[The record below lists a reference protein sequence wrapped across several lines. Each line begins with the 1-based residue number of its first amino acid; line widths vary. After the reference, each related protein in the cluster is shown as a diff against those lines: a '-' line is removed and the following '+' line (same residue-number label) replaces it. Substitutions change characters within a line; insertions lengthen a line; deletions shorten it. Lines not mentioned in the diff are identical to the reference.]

1 MSVRTRGAVRC
12 ALVLVLAVVA
22 CGDPPPARATLS
34 VTGILADADTAG
46 FQRAD
51 RPRDFVFPRDHG
63 PHPGFRHEWWY
74 FTGNVEDATGRPFGF
89 QFTIFRSALRPDTAD
104 LASPWATNQ
113 AYMAHFAL
121 AEPAAGRFRAFERFD
136 RGALGLAGAATRPFR
151 VHVGDWEVT
160 FEPPDDGAPP
170 TVADDARPFPP
181 FRIRAAADD
190 VAMDLRLEPVKPV
203 VLQGDDGLSLK
214 GPEPGNAS
222 YYYSLTRLAARGTVE
237 VDGRPAPVRG
247 WAWLD
252 REWGTSALG
261 PELEGW
267 DWFALQLDDDTEL
280 MYYRFRRQDGETDPL
295 SRGSFVHPDGR
306 VTPLRADDVVL
317 EPAGRW
323 RSPRGG
329 DYPSGWRLRVPAL
342 GLELGIDPLLDDQ
355 EVDLSFRYW
364 EGAVA
369 VDGNRGGAPVS
380 GRGYVELTGYAERVA
395 ATSRGSSSGTDR
407 PSTGRPSTKSS
418 R

>member
-1 MSVRTRGAVRC
+1 
-12 ALVLVLAVVA
+12 
-22 CGDPPPARATLS
+22 
-34 VTGILADADTAG
+34 
-46 FQRAD
+46 
-51 RPRDFVFPRDHG
+51 
-63 PHPGFRHEWWY
+63 
-74 FTGNVEDATGRPFGF
+74 
-89 QFTIFRSALRPDTAD
+89 
-104 LASPWATNQ
+104 
-113 AYMAHFAL
+113 
-121 AEPAAGRFRAFERFD
+121 
-136 RGALGLAGAATRPFR
+136 
-151 VHVGDWEVT
+151 
-160 FEPPDDGAPP
+160 
-170 TVADDARPFPP
+170 
-181 FRIRAAADD
+181 